1 MRDNDFNDDKVNTVD
16 SESKIRTAASQIRRY
31 ALIGF
36 GLVILNFAYV
46 MVTVPHGIINGGVTS
61 FSMILSRLP
70 LTELLP
76 VNAWVTIVTALLA
89 LLCFVFL
96 GRDIFIASLY
106 SCVVG
111 VAAFNFFTLIIPKGV
126 IDAMVRIG
134 YMGDNP
140 VIPIGMA
147 VELILAAIIVGTG
160 YYFCLSNDSTAVGMD
175 TIALI
180 LHKRN
185 EKIPVAYAM
194 YAINILVLLLGLYA
208 YGLRCVLMGIAFAG
222 IQALTLH
229 TLLKCRGEED
239 GITILDKARALMVF
253 VLGADFIRL
262 AVSSCICM
270 VIDLAIFHGMGMA
283 LDFERAALEI
293 FIATLTARIIS
304 SLINYVI
311 NRKWVFDSNAAVGK
325 SMLRYYILAAFIM
338 LMSWLLVTI
347 LVHFS
352 GADGI
357 YRTGLKF
364 CTDCCLFIVSY
375 FTQKKWVFKSTEI
388 EDTEIEKTETIE
400 DTEK

>member
-1 MRDNDFNDDKVNTVD
+1 MKENEQKDNMIAETTV
-16 SESKIRTAASQIRRY
+16 ASTIRRY

-70 LTELLP
+70 LTGLLP
-76 VNAWVTIVTALLA
+76 VNVWVTIVTALLA
-89 LLCFVFL
+89 ILCLLFL

-111 VAAFNFFTLIIPKGV
+111 VAAFNFFTLIVPDRV
-126 IDAMVRIG
+126 IDIMVSIG
-134 YMGDNP
+134 HMGDNP
-140 VIPIGMA
+140 VIPLGMA
-147 VELILAAIIVGTG
+147 AELIAAAIVVGMG
-160 YYFCLSNDSTAVGMD
+160 YYFCLSNNSTAVGMD

-229 TLLKCRGEED
+229 IMLKIKGGD
-239 GITILDKARALMVF
+239 GSDVPGKVRALLEY
-253 VLGADFIRL
+253 VLRADFIRL
-262 AVSSCICM
+262 AVSSCVCM
-270 VIDLAIFHGMGMA
+270 IIDLGIFHGMGMA
-283 LDFERAALEI
+283 LDFQRAAVEI
-293 FIATLTARIIS
+293 FIATVTARIVS
-304 SLINYVI
+304 SLINYTI
-311 NRKWVFDSNAAVGK
+311 NRKWVFDSDAEVGK

-347 LVHFS
+347 LVYLT

-357 YRTGLKF
+357 YRTALKF
-364 CTDCCLFIVSY
+364 CTDCCLFIISY
-375 FTQKKWVFKSTEI
+375 FAQKKWVFKTREI
-388 EDTEIEKTETIE
+388 KDAEK
-400 DTEK
+400 

>member
-1 MRDNDFNDDKVNTVD
+1 MKEKDCNDNCKD
-16 SESKIRTAASQIRRY
+16 SVPVRTLGKQVRRY
-31 ALIGF
+31 ALIAF
-36 GLVILNFAYV
+36 GLAILNFAYV

-70 LTELLP
+70 LTEMLP
-76 VNAWVTIVTALLA
+76 VNAWVTIVTAILA
-89 LLCFVFL
+89 LLCCIFL

-111 VAAFNFFTLIIPKGV
+111 VAAFNFFTLIVPQSV
-126 IDAMVRIG
+126 IETMVRIG

-140 VIPIGMA
+140 VIPVGMA
-147 VELILAAIIVGTG
+147 IELILAAIVVGAG

-180 LHKRN
+180 LHKHN

-194 YAINILVLLLGLYA
+194 YAINIMVLLLGLYA

-222 IQALTLH
+222 IQALTLN
-229 TLLKCRGEED
+229 TMLKSKGGEN
-239 GITILDKARALMVF
+239 GISLFSKIRALVEY
-253 VLGADFIRL
+253 VLRADFIRL
-262 AVSSCICM
+262 AVSSGVCM
-270 VIDLAIFHGMGMA
+270 VIDLGIFHGMGMA
-283 LDFERAALEI
+283 LDLERAALEI
-293 FIATLTARIIS
+293 FIATLTARVIS

-311 NRKWVFDSNAAVGK
+311 NRKWVFDSDAGVGQ

-347 LVHFS
+347 LVS
-352 GADGI
+352 ATGADGI

-364 CTDCCLFIVSY
+364 CTDCCLFLVSY
-375 FTQKKWVFKSTEI
+375 FVQKKWVFRNPEN
-388 EDTEIEKTETIE
+388 
-400 DTEK
+400 